1 MSQIPPPLLLRTF
14 LIGAV
19 LKLVGVLSAL
29 LTALVLV
36 NRVTL
41 DQWWMALVSAIVLI
55 LLLIPWPWSFLQTSR
70 GANGRLIAA
79 LTVGIVSPY
88 VDMIQSLWT
97 PLDELLT
104 NPNFMALAWT
114 LDQVNSVHALGLI
127 FVMLPVVLA
136 SWHYGRNGML
146 ISLGAAGLL
155 YVVIPFYLPADS
167 FNWLLYGVRGFVIL
181 GMTLILATTT
191 YALADAQ
198 RREHQAVVTAN
209 RQLAQQA
216 MTMEQLATVRERNR
230 LSRELHDTLAHSL
243 SGTAVQLQA
252 VSTLLKYDQEQAAT
266 ELNVARD
273 QIKLGLEEA
282 RRAIASLRATPL
294 EDLGLREAIVER
306 AQTISRRSGI
316 DIHCEL
322 AEIPSLPALTE
333 QTVYRIMDEAVL
345 NAEKHAQAEQILVSL
360 AQQGEHIMLTV
371 RDNGCGFMERGEG
384 PAGHLGLTSM
394 RERARLVGG
403 DLRIQSEPGAG
414 TCVTAQLPAPLN
426 RTTEATL

>member
-1 MSQIPPPLLLRTF
+1 MAQIPPPLLLRTF

-41 DQWWMALVSAIVLI
+41 DQWWMALVSASILI
-55 LLLIPWPWSFLQTSR
+55 FLLLPWPWAILQTSR

-79 LTVGIVSPY
+79 LTLAIVSPY

-104 NPNFMALAWT
+104 NPDFMALAWT

-155 YVVIPFYLPADS
+155 YVIVPFLLPADS

-198 RREHQAVVTAN
+198 RREHLAVVTAN

-273 QIKLGLEEA
+273 QIKQGLEEA

-294 EDLGLREAIVER
+294 EDLGLREAIIER
-306 AQTISRRSGI
+306 AQTISRRIRERNGGFTAVRAIGLFVHGQAQVSI
-316 DIHCEL
+316 NLVDYRQTSLYQLFTEVVRL
-322 AEIPSLPALTE
+322 AEVYGTRVTHSELIGLVPQEAILAVAAEALK
-333 QTVYRIMDEAVL
+333 L
-345 NAEKHAQAEQILVSL
+345 NPLTADQLIEHAFTR
-360 AQQGEHIMLTV
+360 AQQHSH
-371 RDNGCGFMERGEG
+371 N
-384 PAGHLGLTSM
+384 ASHK
-394 RERARLVGG
+394 A
-403 DLRIQSEPGAG
+403 
-414 TCVTAQLPAPLN
+414 
-426 RTTEATL
+426 